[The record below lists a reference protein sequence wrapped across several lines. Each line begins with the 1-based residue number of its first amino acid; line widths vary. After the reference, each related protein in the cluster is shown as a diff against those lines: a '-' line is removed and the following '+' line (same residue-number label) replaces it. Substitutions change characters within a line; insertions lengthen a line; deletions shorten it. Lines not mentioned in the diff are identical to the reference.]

1 MRALVQRVA
10 RASVAVEEDVVGQI
24 KKGVVVFL
32 GIGQDDG
39 EEDARYVVEKVV
51 NLRIFDDESGRFNIS
66 ALETAAHL
74 LLISQFTLY
83 ADVRKGRR
91 PSFTDAA
98 PPEEA
103 EYLYERTIS
112 LFRETGLRVETG
124 RFQQRMMVDVQND
137 GPVTIMVD
145 SADRHRPRRG

>member
-1 MRALVQRVA
+1 VTADEVLGRIEKGLVIFLG
-10 RASVAVEEDVVGQI
+10 VGQ
-24 KKGVVVFL
+24 G
-32 GIGQDDG
+32 DG

-51 NLRIFDDESGRFNIS
+51 NLRIFDDEMGHFNIS
-66 ALETAAHL
+66 SLEAARQL
-74 LLISQFTLY
+74 LIISQFTLY

-98 PPEEA
+98 LPEIAKAIFDMTVE
-103 EYLYERTIS
+103 

-124 RFQQRMMVDVQND
+124 RFQERMLVEIQND

-145 SADRHRPRRG
+145 SVGRHRPSRA